1 MADDSDADITSL
13 ALKSGL
19 GDVAGRMR
27 PATWVLPLITA
38 AVLISAFSLYYFV
51 YVAARRE
58 YLANR
63 NFRSLAVLGDQVQA
77 MVTMHSGILE
87 FTAHLA
93 DPARDEDHGK
103 KEALEKFVVVRPEDE
118 LLAKKERDAEAL
130 KDYFLKYLAPGF
142 TLTNQGRAGQSR
154 LEVQRRNGRWELV
167 LKSSGPRSRT
177 CVRKGHPRTRRGN
190 FQTPQKAI
198 KQETLPEFCSILH
211 NRENRR
217 RRQIEQ
223 KIGSGD

>member
-1 MADDSDADITSL
+1 
-13 ALKSGL
+13 
-19 GDVAGRMR
+19 
-27 PATWVLPLITA
+27 
-38 AVLISAFSLYYFV
+38 
-51 YVAARRE
+51 
-58 YLANR
+58 
-63 NFRSLAVLGDQVQA
+63 
-77 MVTMHSGILE
+77 MHSGILE

-103 KEALEKFVVVRPEDE
+103 KEDLEKFVVVRPED
-118 LLAKKERDAEAL
+118 D
-130 KDYFLKYLAPGF
+130 LKYLAPGF

-198 KQETLPEFCSILH
+198 KQETLPEFCTILH

-217 RRQIEQ
+217 RRQTEQ

>member
-1 MADDSDADITSL
+1 
-13 ALKSGL
+13 
-19 GDVAGRMR
+19 
-27 PATWVLPLITA
+27 
-38 AVLISAFSLYYFV
+38 
-51 YVAARRE
+51 
-58 YLANR
+58 
-63 NFRSLAVLGDQVQA
+63 
-77 MVTMHSGILE
+77 
-87 FTAHLA
+87 
-93 DPARDEDHGK
+93 
-103 KEALEKFVVVRPEDE
+103 
-118 LLAKKERDAEAL
+118 
-130 KDYFLKYLAPGF
+130 LKYLAPGF